1 MPNLYINPSLNAPL
15 GPDGLPIV
23 VDPSFVQEDYEVLP
37 LSRLQAMHVLMSV
50 T

>member
-37 LSRLQAMHVLMSV
+37 PEFDCRPC
-50 T
+50 TC